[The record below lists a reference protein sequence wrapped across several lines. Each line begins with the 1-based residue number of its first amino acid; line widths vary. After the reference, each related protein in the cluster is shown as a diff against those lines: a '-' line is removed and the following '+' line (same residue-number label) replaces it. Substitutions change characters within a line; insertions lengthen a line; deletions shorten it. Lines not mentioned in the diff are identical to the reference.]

1 MLGRVRAESAG
12 FEEVGDRITDRHPHD
27 ELGHAPLQALV
38 EEVVEQ
44 GSAVLKPVQIGAQ
57 TQVENLPDMRTEGG
71 VFGLDETMD
80 RAVTAVLHHV
90 DVVGRRR
97 DGQDRGEGIVQQEP
111 EPRRG
116 ELSLQRWTFGLTSLL
131 AVERFDGAQVLQ
143 LRRAHMLVH
152 R

>member
-1 MLGRVRAESAG
+1 RAEAAG
-12 FEEVGDRITDRHPHD
+12 LEEVGDRITDRHPHD

-44 GSAVLKPVQIGAQ
+44 GSAILKPVQIGAQ

-90 DVVGRRR
+90 DVVGRRPPA
-97 DGQDRGEGIVQQEP
+97 GCPASPLPSG
-111 EPRRG
+111 RRG
-116 ELSLQRWTFGLTSLL
+116 WP
-131 AVERFDGAQVLQ
+131 APERPAPARSPAARG
-143 LRRAHMLVH
+143 
-152 R
+152 